1 MTEYT
6 VRSQRLQSAVIEG
19 EAEKAAL
26 RKARDDAV
34 DGLRES
40 NKAIDALNSEYEQV
54 CAQLRDVG
62 DDRRRSKQ
70 EERVAEAIQNMQR
83 IFSGCTESWG
93 ICVGPSRRNTPRS
106 AHHQF
111 VCVLYVLSSCTFLHL
126 CFANILFSVLI
137 IPLSQAVTVTA
148 GKLMDSIVV
157 DTKHV
162 AAECIRYSTVTAVRI
177 IESCPLHLRLLS
189 ACLTQRLVQG
199 GEMFATCRTELE

>member
-83 IFSGCTESWG
+83 IFSGVHGKLGDLCRPIQKKYSQ
-93 ICVGPSRRNTPRS
+93 VSPSSIRLRALCP
-106 AHHQF
+106 F
-111 VCVLYVLSSCTFLHL
+111 FLHI
-126 CFANILFSVLI
+126 FASLF
-137 IPLSQAVTVTA
+137 
-148 GKLMDSIVV
+148 
-157 DTKHV
+157 
-162 AAECIRYSTVTAVRI
+162 R
-177 IESCPLHLRLLS
+177 
-189 ACLTQRLVQG
+189 
-199 GEMFATCRTELE
+199 